1 MRRRRGTSIFIPW
14 LYQSY
19 KFHPY
24 FCIYWI
30 EFRDL
35 YQSIQDQTMKKQ
47 KFRII
52 SYNKGDTSFY
62 DTKVKTWLGWVS
74 FTVFYKTEILHILS
88 EPSVH
93 KSLAYE
99 RIYQYCQTKG
109 YKKKEIEIT
118 EINKSENK
126 KWIFFQRI
134 YSD

>member
-1 MRRRRGTSIFIPW
+1 
-14 LYQSY
+14 
-19 KFHPY
+19 
-24 FCIYWI
+24 
-30 EFRDL
+30 
-35 YQSIQDQTMKKQ
+35 MKKQ

-62 DTKVKTWLGWVS
+62 ETKVKTWIGWVS

-88 EPSVH
+88 QPSVQ

-99 RIYQYCQTKG
+99 RIYQYCQVKG
-109 YKKKEIEIT
+109 YKTKEIEIT
-118 EINKSENK
+118 EINKDDNK